1 MLSHVLLRKGIDKM
15 EPLLPQINSPR
26 DLQGLSIVQL
36 EQLAQEMRE
45 TLCHLVS
52 NRTAHFASNLGVV
65 ELCIALHTVFD
76 FSVARALNRWLE
88 LNFAMDN
95 MFNKTFY
102 ETYERYTSR
111 LPGEDPL
118 ERVHAT
124 TGYPRTM
131 IGGLTIHLFPK
142 GR

>member
-1 MLSHVLLRKGIDKM
+1 MLFRSYSALTVTDWKRWSGSFRVRS
-15 EPLLPQINSPR
+15 INHYI
-26 DLQGLSIVQL
+26 LNG
-36 EQLAQEMRE
+36 EEAQSV
-45 TLCHLVS
+45 VS
-52 NRTAHFASNLGVV
+52 G
-65 ELCIALHTVFD
+65 HTVFD